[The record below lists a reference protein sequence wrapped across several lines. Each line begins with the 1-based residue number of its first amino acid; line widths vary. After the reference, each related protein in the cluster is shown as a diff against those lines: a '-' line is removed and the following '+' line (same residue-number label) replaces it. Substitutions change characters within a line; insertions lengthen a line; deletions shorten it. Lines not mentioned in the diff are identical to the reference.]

1 VPLQVEEGCGLT
13 TADDIAAAV
22 HHVLCFIH
30 AEAEAA
36 QQMLAAAQ

>member
-30 AEAEAA
+30 AEAA